1 MLNDWE
7 KQRLEEIEH
16 DLATD
21 SGFMRA
27 IEGPRRRRRRLAGV
41 RDALDPGGILAVALA
56 SMILTAGTSLVPALT
71 GLGFA
76 LILLCTCVWA
86 HAAWSRRRPGGHRP
100 RGSVRRA

>member
-21 SGFMRA
+21 SGFRRA

-41 RDALDPGGILAVALA
+41 RDALDPGGVLAVALA

-86 HAAWSRRRPGGHRP
+86 DAARSRRRP
-100 RGSVRRA
+100 